1 MHSHI
6 ANVMIANFHH
16 ENVCDLDF
24 LLRRAI
30 LLGRDAKDKIMFENN
45 DFYVRLGALLKESRE
60 GRLRV
65 TQEEF
70 AERAGLSRPSI
81 ANIEKGRQQISV
93 LQLVKF
99 SAILGVEPSAL
110 IPHSDTTTTESL
122 LDELP
127 ASANQFKSWISQ
139 LQGD

>member
-1 MHSHI
+1 
-6 ANVMIANFHH
+6 
-16 ENVCDLDF
+16 
-24 LLRRAI
+24 
-30 LLGRDAKDKIMFENN
+30 MFENN
-45 DFYVRLGALLKESRE
+45 DFYVRLGALLKENRE

-81 ANIEKGRQQISV
+81 ANIEKGRQQITV

-99 SAILGVEPSAL
+99 AAILGVEPSAL
-110 IPHSDTTTTESL
+110 IPHSDTATTASL

>member
-1 MHSHI
+1 
-6 ANVMIANFHH
+6 
-16 ENVCDLDF
+16 
-24 LLRRAI
+24 
-30 LLGRDAKDKIMFENN
+30 MFENN

-110 IPHSDTTTTESL
+110 IPHSGTTTTESL